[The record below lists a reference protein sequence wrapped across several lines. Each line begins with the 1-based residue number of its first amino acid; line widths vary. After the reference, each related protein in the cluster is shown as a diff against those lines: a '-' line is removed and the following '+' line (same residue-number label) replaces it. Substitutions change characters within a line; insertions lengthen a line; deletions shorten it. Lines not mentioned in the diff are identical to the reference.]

1 MSGRGAYVE
10 GMSRSLKALVFAC
23 AVIAA
28 AQPAARAGEL
38 TVVEL
43 FTSQGCSS
51 CPPADALLT
60 ELSRREGVLA
70 LSFHVNYWDYIGWK
84 DPFASTA
91 ATERQRG
98 YTRPFGLGY
107 VYTPQMVI
115 QGRRQMTGSDRR
127 GVLEAID
134 REGALP
140 RMPVEIGG
148 DAGSATAILPAR
160 DGAEASTLWAVAFD
174 YAHATRIERGENGGR
189 TLNYSNVVRDIRRIG
204 AWRGE
209 AARVPLP
216 MSELAAGRD
225 AVALLVQADTS
236 GAILGAA
243 VLDLARGKP

>member
-1 MSGRGAYVE
+1 
-10 GMSRSLKALVFAC
+10 MSRTLKALVLAG

-28 AQPAARAGEL
+28 AQPAARAGGPV
-38 TVVEL
+38 VVEL

-60 ELSRREGVLA
+60 ELAGRDGVLA
-70 LSFHVNYWDYIGWK
+70 LSMHVDYWDYVGWT
-84 DPFASTA
+84 DPFASAA

-98 YTRPFGLGY
+98 YTRHFGLGY

-134 REGALP
+134 REAALP
-140 RMPVEIGG
+140 RLTVEIAG
-148 DAGSATAILPAR
+148 DAGDAAAVLPAR
-160 DGAEASTLWAVAFD
+160 DGAPASSLWAVAFD
-174 YAHATRIERGENGGR
+174 YAHTTRIERGENEGR
-189 TLNYSNVVRDIRRIG
+189 TLAYSNVVRDIRRVG

-216 MSELAAGRD
+216 MDEMAPGRD
-225 AVALLVQADTS
+225 AVAVLVQADAG
-236 GAILGAA
+236 GAILGGA
-243 VLDLARGKP
+243 VLGLSAPKR

>member
-1 MSGRGAYVE
+1 M
-10 GMSRSLKALVFAC
+10 
-23 AVIAA
+23 
-28 AQPAARAGEL
+28 
-38 TVVEL
+38 VEL

-60 ELSRREGVLA
+60 ELSRRDDVLA
-70 LSFHVNYWDYIGWK
+70 LSLHVNYWDYIGWK
-84 DPFASTA
+84 DRFASVA

-134 REGALP
+134 HEAALP
-140 RMPVEIGG
+140 RMQVKIEG
-148 DAGSATAILPAR
+148 DAGSATAVLPTR
-160 DGAEASTLWAVAFD
+160 DGAEESTLWAVAFD
-174 YAHATRIERGENGGR
+174 YAHTTRVERGENGGR
-189 TLNYSNVVRDIRRIG
+189 TLAYSNVVRDIRKIG

-216 MSELAAGRD
+216 MGEMAAGHD
-225 AVALLVQADTS
+225 ALALLVQADAS

-243 VLDLARGKP
+243 VLGLTERHRP

>member
-1 MSGRGAYVE
+1 
-10 GMSRSLKALVFAC
+10 MSRTLKALVLAC
-23 AVIAA
+23 TVIAA
-28 AQPAARAGEL
+28 SQSAARAGEL
-38 TVVEL
+38 VVVEL

-60 ELSRREGVLA
+60 ELSRRDGVLA

-84 DPFASTA
+84 DPFASVA

-98 YTRPFGLGY
+98 YTRPFGLSY

-127 GVLEAID
+127 GVLEGIA
-134 REGALP
+134 READLP
-140 RMPVEIGG
+140 RLKVEIAG
-148 DAGSATAILPAR
+148 DASGAAAVLPAR
-160 DGAEASTLWAVAFD
+160 DGAETSTLWAISFD
-174 YAHATRIERGENGGR
+174 YAHTTRIERGENGGR
-189 TLNYSNVVRDIRRIG
+189 TLAYSNVVRDIRRIG
-204 AWRGE
+204 SWRGE
-209 AARVPLP
+209 AAWVPLP

-243 VLDLARGKP
+243 VLGLTDRP

>member
-1 MSGRGAYVE
+1 
-10 GMSRSLKALVFAC
+10 MSRTLKALVLAC
-23 AVIAA
+23 TVIAA
-28 AQPAARAGEL
+28 TQPAARAGEL

-60 ELSRREGVLA
+60 ELSRRDGVLA
-70 LSFHVNYWDYIGWK
+70 LSFHVNYWDYIGWR
-84 DPFASTA
+84 DPFASVA

-98 YTRPFGLGY
+98 YTRPFGLSY

-127 GVLEAID
+127 GVLEGIAQ
-134 REGALP
+134 EAALP
-140 RMPVEIGG
+140 RMKVEIAG
-148 DAGSATAILPAR
+148 DASGATAVLPAR

-189 TLNYSNVVRDIRRIG
+189 TLTYSNVVRDILRIG
-204 AWRGE
+204 PWRGE
-209 AARVPLP
+209 ATRVPLP
-216 MSELAAGRD
+216 MSELTAGRD

-243 VLDLARGKP
+243 VLGLTERRRP